1 VSEQGPPKKRLGQHF
16 LKDPNT
22 ARIVASGIM
31 EDDVV
36 LEVGS
41 GRGYLTAFLAE
52 RASLVH
58 AVELDPDLLPSL
70 GEAVRNRDNVIVHE
84 GDALRFDYSG
94 LDPAPNKLAANLPYN
109 IASPLVLR
117 LLEEVETL
125 RMLRFMVQLEVAR
138 RMAAER
144 GTKDYAAYAVLAQL
158 LARVRISHRV
168 PPTVFDPPP
177 RVHSAVVEMER
188 SEPPDDY
195 VGIKSLVLSA
205 FRSRRKR
212 LVNNLPEPARGPAPR
227 VLESLGYG
235 RNARA
240 EELAPE
246 DFAALYVALSWALC
260 CGRYGSGRS
269 PRSTTRSTFSGFART
284 GTTRSVPSCRVFR
297 SLTRWSCGTP
307 QEVLISRWS
316 LKRWR
321 SDRRSATLPTWP
333 GRRCRD

>member
-1 VSEQGPPKKRLGQHF
+1 MSEQGPPKKRFGQHF

-22 ARIVASGIM
+22 ARIVASGVT

-36 LEVGS
+36 LEVGP
-41 GRGYLTAFLAE
+41 GRGFLTALLVE
-52 RASLVH
+52 RANLVH
-58 AVELDPDLLPSL
+58 AVELDPDVLPSL
-70 GEAVRNRDNVIVHE
+70 REAVGERDNVRIHK

-125 RMLRFMVQLEVAR
+125 RTLRFMVQLEVAR

-144 GTKDYAAYAVLAQL
+144 GSKDYAAYAVLAQL
-158 LARVRISHRV
+158 LARVSISHRV

-188 SEPPDDY
+188 REPLNDY
-195 VGIKSLVLSA
+195 QGIKRVVLSA

-227 VLESLGYG
+227 VLDSLGYG
-235 RNARA
+235 PNARA

-246 DFAALYVALSWALC
+246 DFVALYASLSWAL
-260 CGRYGSGRS
+260 
-269 PRSTTRSTFSGFART
+269 
-284 GTTRSVPSCRVFR
+284 
-297 SLTRWSCGTP
+297 
-307 QEVLISRWS
+307 
-316 LKRWR
+316 
-321 SDRRSATLPTWP
+321 
-333 GRRCRD
+333 

>member
-1 VSEQGPPKKRLGQHF
+1 VSDLGPPKKRFGQHF

-22 ARIVASGIM
+22 ARIVASGVTK
-31 EDDVV
+31 DDVV
-36 LEVGS
+36 LEVGP
-41 GRGYLTAFLAE
+41 GRGFLTAFLAE
-52 RASLVH
+52 RAGLVH
-58 AVELDPDLLPSL
+58 AVELDPDVLPSL
-70 GEAVRNRDNVIVHE
+70 SEAVGEKDNVRIHE

-94 LDPAPNKLAANLPYN
+94 LDPAPNRLAANLPYN

-125 RMLRFMVQLEVAR
+125 RTLRFMVQLEVAR

-158 LARVRISHRV
+158 LAWVRISHRV

-188 SEPPDDY
+188 RDPPNNY
-195 VGIKSLVLSA
+195 LGIRRLVLGA

-235 RNARA
+235 PNARA

-246 DFAALYVALSWALC
+246 DFAALYASLSWAL
-260 CGRYGSGRS
+260 
-269 PRSTTRSTFSGFART
+269 
-284 GTTRSVPSCRVFR
+284 
-297 SLTRWSCGTP
+297 
-307 QEVLISRWS
+307 
-316 LKRWR
+316 
-321 SDRRSATLPTWP
+321 
-333 GRRCRD
+333 

>member
-1 VSEQGPPKKRLGQHF
+1 VSDLGPPKKRFGQHF

-22 ARIVASGIM
+22 ARIVASGVTK
-31 EDDVV
+31 DDVV
-36 LEVGS
+36 LEVGP
-41 GRGYLTAFLAE
+41 GRGFLTAFLAE
-52 RASLVH
+52 RAGLVH
-58 AVELDPDLLPSL
+58 AVELDPDVLPSL
-70 GEAVRNRDNVIVHE
+70 SEAVGEKDNVRIHE

-94 LDPAPNKLAANLPYN
+94 LDPAPNRLAANLPYN

-125 RMLRFMVQLEVAR
+125 RTLRFMVQLEVAR

-158 LARVRISHRV
+158 LAWVRISHRV
-168 PPTVFDPPP
+168 PPTVFDPAP

-188 SEPPDDY
+188 REPPNDY
-195 VGIKSLVLSA
+195 VGIRRLVLGG

-235 RNARA
+235 PNARA

-246 DFAALYVALSWALC
+246 DFAALYASLSWAL
-260 CGRYGSGRS
+260 
-269 PRSTTRSTFSGFART
+269 
-284 GTTRSVPSCRVFR
+284 
-297 SLTRWSCGTP
+297 
-307 QEVLISRWS
+307 
-316 LKRWR
+316 
-321 SDRRSATLPTWP
+321 
-333 GRRCRD
+333 

>member
-1 VSEQGPPKKRLGQHF
+1 VPDLGPPKKRFGQHF

-22 ARIVASGIM
+22 ARIVASGVT

-36 LEVGS
+36 LEIGS
-41 GRGYLTAFLAE
+41 GRGFLTAFLAE
-52 RASLVH
+52 RAGLVH
-58 AVELDPDLLPSL
+58 AVELDPDVLPSL
-70 GEAVRNRDNVIVHE
+70 SEAVGERDNVRIHE

-109 IASPLVLR
+109 IASPLILR

-125 RMLRFMVQLEVAR
+125 LTLRFMVQLEVAR

-144 GTKDYAAYAVLAQL
+144 GSKDYAAYAVLAQL
-158 LARVRISHRV
+158 LARVSISHRV

-188 SEPPDDY
+188 REPPDDY
-195 VGIKSLVLSA
+195 KGIKRLVLGA

-227 VLESLGYG
+227 ALETLGYG
-235 RNARA
+235 PNARA

-246 DFAALYVALSWALC
+246 DFAALYAALSWAL
-260 CGRYGSGRS
+260 
-269 PRSTTRSTFSGFART
+269 
-284 GTTRSVPSCRVFR
+284 
-297 SLTRWSCGTP
+297 
-307 QEVLISRWS
+307 
-316 LKRWR
+316 
-321 SDRRSATLPTWP
+321 
-333 GRRCRD
+333 